1 MNLRVNADS
10 IAKQAS
16 SAAGEIV
23 TEIEKV
29 HGPIWASRQELCKL
43 IISLASAILVG
54 TITFAEKIVDTHNAS
69 PCAGLVLVASWLF
82 FLISICSSLLTVWYA
97 GIFQTLRARFVNSE
111 PQLKKDASEIKAD
124 NQEDLI
130 QKAMDLVKKYSD
142 SPLNAMKPADERTA
156 LFTRVA
162 LVSFCLGLAAFIVCG
177 ALQVT

>member
-1 MNLRVNADS
+1 MNLRVNADY

-43 IISLASAILVG
+43 IISLASVILVG
-54 TITFAEKIVDTHNAS
+54 TITFAEKIVDAHNAS

-82 FLISICSSLLTVWYA
+82 FFVSICSSLLTEWYA

-111 PQLKKDASEIKAD
+111 PQLKKDASEIKTD
-124 NQEDLI
+124 NQEELV

-142 SPLNAMKPADERTA
+142 SALNAMKPADARTA

-162 LVSFCLGLAAFIVCG
+162 LVTFCLGLAAFIVCG